1 MLSQCLILNREACS
15 FKNSCTFSYS
25 KKCCHFYVSTVLME
39 MIPLEMVRDFTQ
51 LKGCKQF
58 QNVLS
63 TIHLHSHRTT
73 LDHRFQNLWH
83 VKIGHSRSQL
93 ITVLIEIFQFRF
105 ANISACHRCLTLL
118 TSIPMLSFTTS
129 QNLTKRLTL
138 FHGSSTQ
145 TIGNWLLEKFDGLL
159 WHVWCGSDSAMSCL
173 KSLPRNSHEVIFFIL
188 RHQKNV
194 LWFCFLKSF

>member
-1 MLSQCLILNREACS
+1 
-15 FKNSCTFSYS
+15 
-25 KKCCHFYVSTVLME
+25 
-39 MIPLEMVRDFTQ
+39 MISPKMVRHFTQ

-58 QNVLS
+58 SKCFVDHLS
-63 TIHLHSHRTT
+63 PSSQDNTRSSLP
-73 LDHRFQNLWH
+73 NLWY
-83 VKIGHSRSQL
+83 VRIGHPRSQL

-118 TSIPMLSFTTS
+118 TGIPMLSFTTS
-129 QNLTKRLTL
+129 QNLKKRLTL

-145 TIGNWLLEKFDGLL
+145 TMGNWLLEKFDRLL

-173 KSLPRNSHEVIFFIL
+173 KSLPRNSHDVMFFIL

-194 LWFCFLKSF
+194 LWLCFYCPQTKFGAR

>member
-1 MLSQCLILNREACS
+1 MPPFLCFNSANGNDTSRNGKRLYTIKGLQTISKCFVDHSSPFSQDNTRSSL
-15 FKNSCTFSYS
+15 
-25 KKCCHFYVSTVLME
+25 
-39 MIPLEMVRDFTQ
+39 P
-51 LKGCKQF
+51 
-58 QNVLS
+58 
-63 TIHLHSHRTT
+63 
-73 LDHRFQNLWH
+73 NLWH

-118 TSIPMLSFTTS
+118 AGIPMLSFTTS

-145 TIGNWLLEKFDGLL
+145 TMGNWLLEKFDGLL

-173 KSLPRNSHEVIFFIL
+173 KSLPRNSHEVIFYSSSPKECLVIL
-188 RHQKNV
+188 
-194 LWFCFLKSF
+194 FF